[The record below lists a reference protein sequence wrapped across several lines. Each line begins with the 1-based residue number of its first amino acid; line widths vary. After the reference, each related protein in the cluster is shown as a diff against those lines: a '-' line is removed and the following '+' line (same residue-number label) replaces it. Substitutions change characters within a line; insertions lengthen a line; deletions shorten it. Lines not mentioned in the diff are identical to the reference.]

1 MPAVHFI
8 TRKRLLLACVMLLG
22 VLSLALVGLAS
33 FLEVAPRSLGPYV
46 ERRSLGHNALIEAFG
61 SWSGRTLVA
70 LDRGEQ
76 LAFALPSLAIGAQAM
91 PALPG
96 NAALLRADAA
106 GRVIFVD
113 SPVAAR
119 NAIQAA
125 NPGDV
130 ITFLPG
136 SYFFNGRT
144 IYATRPGSVAG
155 PITVRAQQPGTVTL
169 LFDLTEGFQ
178 VSAPYWIFEN
188 LTIKGV
194 CPQHTNCEH
203 AFHVTTQGTHFI
215 ARNNVITDFNAHFKI
230 NGDGTHYP
238 DRGVIEANSLSNT
251 SVRQTVNPV
260 TPIDI
265 VGASDWIIRGNLI
278 SDFVKGDGNLV
289 SYGAFAK
296 GAGRGN
302 RFERNIVLCERAL
315 RGAPGQ
321 RVGLSLG
328 GGGTG
333 SMYCRDRRCLT
344 EQDGGSIESNLI
356 AFCSDDGIYLNRAA
370 ASRVAHNT
378 LIDTAGITVRFAV
391 SSADIE
397 GNLLDSIIRSRDDG
411 VMRATDNVTSAM
423 LRNYVGW
430 HAVRGLFVQPATLDL
445 AWRTA
450 PLRRV
455 AGTVPATGLCGELRH
470 APAAYGAFEDFSGC
484 LTAPGYTGIRPFA
497 APETR

>member
-1 MPAVHFI
+1 
-8 TRKRLLLACVMLLG
+8 MLLTLL
-22 VLSLALVGLAS
+22 VLALAVVLNH
-33 FLEVAPRSLGPYV
+33 LEVAPRSLGPYL
-46 ERRSLGHNALIEAFG
+46 ERRSLGHNPLIEDFG
-61 SWSGRTLVA
+61 SWSKRALVS

-76 LAFALPSLAIGAQAM
+76 LPFALPPLKLGAQAV
-91 PALPG
+91 PAQTG
-96 NAALLRADAA
+96 NARLPRDGAA
-106 GRVIFVD
+106 GQVVFVD
-113 SPVAAR
+113 SAVAAR

-125 NPGDV
+125 SPGDV

-136 SYFFNGRT
+136 RYFFNGRSVD
-144 IYATRPGSVAG
+144 ATRPGNATG
-155 PITVRAQQPGTVTL
+155 AITVRAQQPGTVTL
-169 LFDLTEGFQ
+169 LFDLTEGFR

-188 LTIKGV
+188 LAIKGV
-194 CPQHTNCEH
+194 CPEHTNCEH
-203 AFHVTTQGTHFI
+203 AFHVTTQAAYFM
-215 ARNNVITDFNAHFKI
+215 ARNNVITDFNAHFKV

-238 DRGVIEANSLSNT
+238 DHGIIEANTLSNT
-251 SVRQTVNPV
+251 SVRQTANPV

-265 VGASDWIIRGNLI
+265 VGANDWIIRGNLI
-278 SDFVKGDGNLV
+278 SDFVKGDGNRV

-333 SMYCRDRRCLT
+333 SMYCRDRKCLT
-344 EQDGGSIESNLI
+344 EQDGGSIEANLI

-378 LIDTAGITVRFAV
+378 LIDTAGITVGFAV

-411 VMRATDNVTSAM
+411 VIRATDNVTSAL
-423 LRNYVGW
+423 LRNYAGW
-430 HAVRGLFVQPATLDL
+430 HAVRDLFVQPAMFDF
-445 AWRTA
+445 AWRA
-450 PLRRV
+450 APPLRK
-455 AGTVPATGLCGELRH
+455 AGSVPPLGLCGDLRNT
-470 APAAYGAFEDFSGC
+470 PSVYGAFDDFSAC
-484 LTAPGYTGIRPFA
+484 LAIPGPAGSHPVAVAGPR
-497 APETR
+497 